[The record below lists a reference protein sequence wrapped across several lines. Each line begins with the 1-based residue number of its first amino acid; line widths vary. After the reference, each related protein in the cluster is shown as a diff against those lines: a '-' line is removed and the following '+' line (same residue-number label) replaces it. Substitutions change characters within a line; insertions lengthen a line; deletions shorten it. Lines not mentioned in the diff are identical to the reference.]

1 MALMSMNSEFGV
13 MNLFYGGGTGL
24 DATTRPAQTECF
36 VSHIKTHKFFGAL
49 QMKNIYKLSGLFS
62 DVGITKGMKKNFGQ
76 KQYSHPSTLY
86 PNRHINMLF

>member
-24 DATTRPAQTECF
+24 DATTLLAQTECF

-49 QMKNIYKLSGLFS
+49 QMKNIYKLFEQFS
-62 DVGITKGMKKNFGQ
+62 VVRIRSGMKKNVGQ
-76 KQYSHPSTLY
+76 KQ
-86 PNRHINMLF
+86 

>member
-1 MALMSMNSEFGV
+1 MNSEFGV

-36 VSHIKTHKFFGAL
+36 VSHIKTQKFFWAL

-62 DVGITKGMKKNFGQ
+62 DVWITKGMKKNVEQ
-76 KQYSHPSTLY
+76 KQCSHPSTLY
-86 PNRHINMLF
+86 PGRPINMLF